1 MEFEAKDK
9 FVKELFNEKYETL
22 CYYVGK
28 ETGDKA
34 FAEDVVQE
42 TFLELWRKAED
53 LQDHP
58 NLSGWLYLTARN
70 KMLKLGK
77 KKSQLYPVEDSK
89 LLIAGREKEYEEIEF
104 TESMKSLISETEYEM
119 LRDYYIGG
127 YSAADIAKKYK
138 IKKGGVRMRILRI
151 KKKLGTNILKGWIFF
166 LICVWEIFNG

>member
-9 FVKELFNEKYETL
+9 FVRELFDEKYETL

-28 ETGDKA
+28 ETGDKT

-58 NLSGWLYLTARN
+58 NLAGWLYLTARN

-77 KKSQLYPVEDSK
+77 KKSQLYPVEDR
-89 LLIAGREKEYEEIEF
+89 IITGREKEYEEIEF

-119 LRDYYIGG
+119 LRDYYVGG

-138 IKKGGVRMRILRI
+138 INKGGVRMRISRI
-151 KKKLGTNILKGWIFF
+151 KKKLGADIVKGWIFF
-166 LICVWEIFNG
+166 VICVWEIFNG

>member
-9 FVKELFNEKYETL
+9 FVKELFDEKYETL

-28 ETGDKA
+28 ETGDKEL
-34 FAEDVVQE
+34 AEDVVQE
-42 TFLELWRKAED
+42 TFLELWRKVED
-53 LQDHP
+53 LQNHP

-89 LLIAGREKEYEEIEF
+89 LIIAGGEEKYEEVEF

-138 IKKGGVRMRILRI
+138 IGKGGVRMRISRI
-151 KKKLGTNILKGWIFF
+151 KRKVGTDILKWWIIF
-166 LICVWEIFNG
+166 LVCVWETFNG